1 MSQGGDGSSALSGAA
16 RWRAIGAEPVMA
28 EQMTARGR
36 WGMVA
41 AAAPTAA
48 LIGAEILRAGGNAYD
63 AAAAMGLAETVLLP
77 PKCGLGGD
85 LIALAWDKGAPAP
98 EALLA
103 IGGAPAGL
111 GEVAAAGGMT
121 ETGPTSIG
129 VPAAPM
135 GYLALVAKGRLPL
148 ARLAEPAIGLAARG
162 FAWSRICSVLCDESR
177 ALVAAMNPEG
187 TVYYPYGYDGDVL
200 TPGTPVRLPGMA
212 AMLEELVARGPD
224 FYAGPVGDAVAARV
238 ARAGGVLTKEDL
250 LTAQAEWLP
259 ATAASLAGMALHV
272 TPLPTHGG
280 SLADAVAGLDPV
292 AAASQPRVYR
302 EVVEAINRRRRD
314 LSGISGTSM
323 VTAVDDAGTIVT
335 LIHSNSYPR
344 FGSGLIVPEFDMILA
359 NRAGRGFSSTVGH
372 ANFPEAGKRPVTT
385 LHAWAVETGDGMRL
399 MGATPG
405 GANQMPWNAQTLA
418 RIAAGETDPGKL
430 IVAPRWEWRPSDDGV
445 VIEEGFDAETVF
457 AFREAAPSVYEVPR
471 WATRPAM
478 QIACVAADGAGLLAA
493 DPRTVGM
500 ALAL

>member
-16 RWRAIGAEPVMA
+16 RWRAIGAAPVMA
-28 EQMTARGR
+28 EQMTARGH

-111 GEVAAAGGMT
+111 GAVAAAGGMT

-135 GYLALVAKGRLPL
+135 GYLALAAKGRLPFG
-148 ARLAEPAIGLAARG
+148 RLAEPAIGLAARG

-177 ALVAAMNPEG
+177 QLVAAMNPEG
-187 TVYYPYGYDGDVL
+187 TVYYPYGYGGDVL

-224 FYAGPVGDAVAARV
+224 FFGGPVGDAVAARV

-292 AAASQPRVYR
+292 AAGSQPRVYR

-385 LHAWAVETGDGMRL
+385 LHAWAVQTGDGTRL

-445 VIEEGFDAETVF
+445 VIEEGFDEDVIAG
-457 AFREAAPSVYEVPR
+457 FRAAAPSVHEVPR

-478 QIACVAADGAGLLAA
+478 QIACVAADGAALLAA